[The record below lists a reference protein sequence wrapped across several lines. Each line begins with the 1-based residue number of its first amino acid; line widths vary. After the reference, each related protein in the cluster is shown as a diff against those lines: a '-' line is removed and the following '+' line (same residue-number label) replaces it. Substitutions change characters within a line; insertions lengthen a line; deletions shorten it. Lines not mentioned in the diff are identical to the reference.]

1 MARSIRFLLFGLLAG
16 SLLPGVA
23 SSAST
28 YTWRVPSPSGS
39 WTSSSSWI
47 PLRLSPAPDDI
58 LVFPFANLD
67 VLNVPTETVGQLLFS
82 PGADFRFFASG
93 AHTLTIAGNSGED
106 FDLPATATLDIAGA
120 NALQISLGPGATGG
134 IGGSFRVD
142 GAAHRLLAGDP
153 GALVVHSGGKVSTG
167 STFAGNLFGTGSL
180 NSVVFENGSTY
191 EHGGGAN
198 PFGATQPNSVVTFQ
212 PGSLFRLV
220 TALSPSMSGRTYA
233 NFEYDAPGS
242 ANTVGSSPLS
252 IDSISVKQGTFSLG
266 LSAPVSLRGAIH
278 VANGANLR
286 LGPLAGSATYTFN
299 GVGTQNVVLEHNDWK
314 YSTSFDGRPGTTLAI
329 DNPAGVRF
337 LDHQPALSCTI
348 QFVHGSM
355 SIYPGVASFMH
366 LFGSGQMIGA
376 SASTGWL
383 DGNLFMTVQPA
394 SPSRTFPIGDA
405 QNYAPVRLDYHGLT
419 DSLEV
424 SVRSAVPQ
432 GNYYYPYFTMAQI
445 DSTKKANRLWIIS
458 ENQLSQPYV
467 SFDATVGWGATDLDV
482 GADPA
487 RFVFR
492 AKNYGFDYYG
502 TPYEDET
509 VGTRTATSIQ
519 ALGLTRHGPNNTL
532 YHLNVGEPATVGI
545 NAESAAIAEGAA
557 PGPRP
562 GAASGNTLTFP
573 VSILPASVSTVQVA
587 YQVVDG
593 TATVADGD
601 YTPTS
606 GTLTFAPGDT
616 VEYVTVPIIGDAT
629 PERNETV
636 RLELTNPTNAVI
648 VAGEA
653 TGTVR
658 DDDDV
663 TPPSVSVIAP
673 NGGETFLAGDS
684 VDLQWNATDDVAV
697 NAVTLEIS
705 RDGGAT
711 YETIATG
718 VPNTGAYAWTANE
731 PGSSSMFLRVSASDD
746 PGNAGSD
753 DSDGAW
759 ALGPAVGL
767 DPSPVLAF
775 ALSPV
780 TPNPARAAPDLR
792 YALPRASQVE
802 LAILDVRGRLVRTV
816 LRGIEPAGHH
826 AAAWSAAGLAPG
838 LYFARFAAADFQTVE
853 RFVILH

>member
-1 MARSIRFLLFGLLAG
+1 MARSIRLLLLGLLAG

-23 SSAST
+23 SSANT

-39 WTSSSSWI
+39 WTNSGSWI
-47 PLRLSPAPDDI
+47 PLRVSPAPDDI
-58 LVFPFANLD
+58 LVFPSVKLD

-82 PGADFRFFASG
+82 PGANFRFFTSA
-93 AHTLTIAGNSGED
+93 AHTLTIAGGSGVD
-106 FDLPATATLDIAGA
+106 FDLPATDTLGVAGA
-120 NALQISLGPGATGG
+120 NALQIILGPGATGG
-134 IGGSFRVD
+134 IGGMFTVD
-142 GAAHRLLAGDP
+142 GAAHKLIASDP
-153 GALVVHSGGKVSTG
+153 GALVVHGGGKVTTG
-167 STFAGNLFGTGSL
+167 STFVSNLFGTGSW
-180 NSVVFENGSTY
+180 NSVVFESGSTY
-191 EHGGGAN
+191 EHGGGSN
-198 PFGATQPNSVVTFQ
+198 PFGATQPNSVVIFQ

-220 TALSPSMSGRTYA
+220 VALSPSMSGRTYA

-242 ANTVGSSPLS
+242 AGVVGANPLS
-252 IDSISVKQGTFSLG
+252 IDSISVKQGTFNLG
-266 LSAPVSLRGAIH
+266 LSAPVNLRGAIY
-278 VANGANLR
+278 VARTANLR
-286 LGPLAGSATYTFN
+286 LGPAAGSATYTFN
-299 GVGTQNVVLEHNDWK
+299 GVGTQNVALEHNDWK
-314 YSTSFDGRPGTTLAI
+314 YSTSFDGQPGTTLAI

-337 LDHQPALSCTI
+337 LDNPPALSCAI
-348 QFVHGSM
+348 QFVHGNM
-355 SIYPGVASFMH
+355 SILPGLEWFMH

-376 SASTGWL
+376 STSTGWL
-383 DGNLFMTVQPA
+383 DGNLYMTLHAA
-394 SPSRTFPIGDA
+394 SPSMTFPIGDA
-405 QNYAPVRLDYHGLT
+405 QNYAPVTLDYHGLT
-419 DSLEV
+419 DSLVV
-424 SVRSAVPQ
+424 SVRSTVIQ
-432 GNYYYPYFTMAQI
+432 GRYYYPYFTMAQI

-458 ENQLSQPYV
+458 EGPAGHPYT
-467 SFDATVGWGATDLDV
+467 SFDATVGWGATDLDA

-487 RFVFR
+487 QFVFR

-502 TPYEDET
+502 TPYENET

-519 ALGLTRHGPNNTL
+519 ALGLTRHGPDNTL
-532 YHLNVGEPATVGI
+532 YHFNIGEPATVGI
-545 NAESAAIAEGAA
+545 NAEPAAVAEGAA

-573 VSILPASVSTVQVA
+573 VSILPASVSTVQVD

-593 TATVADGD
+593 TATAADGD

-616 VEYVTVPIIGDAT
+616 VEYVNVPINGDAT

-636 RLELTNPTNAVI
+636 GLELANPSNAVI

-653 TGTVR
+653 TGTVD

-718 VPNTGAYAWTANE
+718 VPNTGAYAWTATE
-731 PGSSSMFLRVSASDD
+731 PGSSSMLLRVLAADD

-759 ALGPAVGL
+759 ALGPAVGV

-780 TPNPARAAPDLR
+780 TPNPARTAPDLR
-792 YALPRASQVE
+792 YALPRPSQVE

-816 LRGIEPAGHH
+816 LRGIQPAGHH
-826 AAAWSAAGLAPG
+826 AAAWSASGLAPG
-838 LYFARFAAADFQTVE
+838 LYFARFTAADFQTVE